1 MSKNK
6 TIFIGGKHPVFEIIK
21 SRPDIV
27 NFIICTENKLNETLK
42 YLKEVKSNKKA
53 HVWDSIKINALFDNT
68 FNNQGIAC
76 NINQINFKNYKEL
89 KDEINEVI
97 LFEEF
102 YDVRNIGSII
112 RTGLAFGIKS
122 YFFNKKN
129 TKANYEK
136 ILKAS
141 AGYAAVIDAYEYTNL
156 ATQIENLK
164 KKNFWCIGLDNS
176 RESSSIYK
184 FDWPKNTAI
193 VLGNEHFGIK
203 KLIKSKCDF
212 LIKIPISKN
221 IESLNVSN
229 ALAITLAIKKTPRH

>member
-6 TIFIGGKHPVFEIIK
+6 TFFIGGKHPVFEIIK
-21 SRPDIV
+21 SKPNIV
-27 NFIICTENKLNETLK
+27 NFVICTQNKLNETLK
-42 YLKEVKSNKKA
+42 YLKEVKLNKKV
-53 HVWDSIKINALFDNT
+53 HVWDSIKINSLFDNT

-89 KDEINEVI
+89 KNEINDVI

-122 YFFNKKN
+122 FFFNKKN
-129 TKANYEK
+129 TKSGYEK
-136 ILKAS
+136 ILKTS
-141 AGYAAVIDAYEYTNL
+141 TGYAAAIDAYEYTNL

-164 KKNFWCIGLDNS
+164 KKNFWCVALDNS
-176 RESSSIYK
+176 KESSSIYK
-184 FDWPKNTAI
+184 FDWPKKTAI
-193 VLGNEHFGIK
+193 VLGNEHFGVR
-203 KLIKSKCDF
+203 KLIKLKCDY
-212 LIKIPISKN
+212 LIKIPINKN

-229 ALAITLAIKKTPRH
+229 ALAITLVIKNAPKD